1 MSLHQP
7 IRGESRLRFSDHK
20 EDNLLQWTLTAYT
33 HNSEFVMSKLN

>member
-20 EDNLLQWTLTAYT
+20 EDNLLQ
-33 HNSEFVMSKLN
+33 